1 MNTETE
7 TETQTNIESL
17 FIEARCWFDKT
28 YGNTYHSVRLTA
40 NGLPIGQVGFT
51 YGYGQMW
58 QYTALEYLKKFGL
71 VDDAVKY
78 WYQMPKSWT
87 IYTAETYGKKN
98 EMFKELTTEQNFS
111 NLLHIEELKKGN

>member
-1 MNTETE
+1 
-7 TETQTNIESL
+7 
-17 FIEARCWFDKT
+17 
-28 YGNTYHSVRLTA
+28 
-40 NGLPIGQVGFT
+40 
-51 YGYGQMW
+51 MW